1 MSSQEY
7 FPTDLEFIPE
17 DEQSHDE
24 LAQIQLFA
32 YAMEPFQ
39 EPGLPYHNW
48 EWHIKTSYLE
58 AKRLYDDYQANKA
71 EDQPDA
77 DFLVIAFAVLGH
89 DSGYSHYRKTEDL
102 EAATGFTNREDYSC
116 HIVEINM
123 RSLGHNQETIDK
135 VKECIVATRLGEECT
150 SVEAIITRRADIFN
164 IGGENYEI
172 FKEATKNFRQEV
184 EMWDREGKPI
194 TLSEFVKASWP
205 ILNQYTRD
213 DYKLYPGDNHPA
225 GTSWFLARF
234 YLNMNRMMIECGVTV
249 SEEVLAFI
257 KKLVSRSDKEI
268 S

>member
-89 DSGYSHYRKTEDL
+89 DS
-102 EAATGFTNREDYSC
+102 A
-116 HIVEINM
+116 I
-123 RSLGHNQETIDK
+123 
-135 VKECIVATRLGEECT
+135 
-150 SVEAIITRRADIFN
+150 AIIEKLRTWRRL
-164 IGGENYEI
+164 
-172 FKEATKNFRQEV
+172 
-184 EMWDREGKPI
+184 P
-194 TLSEFVKASWP
+194 ASR
-205 ILNQYTRD
+205 T
-213 DYKLYPGDNHPA
+213 
-225 GTSWFLARF
+225 ARII
-234 YLNMNRMMIECGVTV
+234 R
-249 SEEVLAFI
+249 A
-257 KKLVSRSDKEI
+257 I
-268 S
+268 SSKSTCAA